1 MGNGES
7 KNGLAGFK
15 DLNWP
20 TVVLILATG
29 VGNWWSTNQNGGANR
44 QEIDANRAAI
54 EKARQQVNEIYE
66 NQQRLPQHL
75 EPAIE
80 TNAEHVRELT
90 DRVGE
95 LEKRVDAG
103 MDALRHIVGES
114 KDAANEA
121 ADTSRETNETVKK
134 NPPKQTTVIHRKIQ
148 RVQKVQKIQKI
159 YKLF

>member
-7 KNGLAGFK
+7 KSGLAGLK

-29 VGNWWSTNQNGGANR
+29 VGNWWTINENGGANR
-44 QEIDANRAAI
+44 QEIDSNRTAI
-54 EKARQQVNEIYE
+54 ETTRKQISEIYE
-66 NQQRLPQHL
+66 NQNRLPQHL

-90 DRVGE
+90 DRVQE

-103 MDALRHIVGES
+103 LDALRHIVGES

-134 NPPKQTTVIHRKIQ
+134 NPRQQTTVIHRKIQ
-148 RVQKVQKIQKI
+148 RIQKVQKIQKV